1 MRRQLMK
8 YSLPVLVLY
17 LAILVLSTPT
27 LAQPHSLQTATLPPT
42 FTPTPAGAGSVDVP
56 PTATQS
62 ALTFIRLGFT
72 ADVTIDGLR
81 ITRVYAGG
89 AAQVVGLQ
97 TGDVVIGADNILV
110 SPGATTG
117 KLVDY
122 LLTVTTTTQLAVQRG
137 SQSVIKV
144 TLIVNPPTPT
154 RTPFRTPTPNPAR
167 GRLGIAYE
175 MVTEATAKQ
184 RNLTVT
190 EGAYVIEVGRN
201 TPAEQ
206 AGIVAGDVIVEVAG
220 DKVDARHSLS
230 LLLSPYIA
238 GDEFTLTLVNGSST
252 RMVTVILARSTGPV
266 PTITRIPS
274 RQVA

>member
-1 MRRQLMK
+1 MRRQLVK
-8 YSLPVLVLY
+8 YSIPVLVLY

-27 LAQPHSLQTATLPPT
+27 LAQPRALLTATVT
-42 FTPTPAGAGSVDVP
+42 ASFTPTPGGAGSSGIP

-62 ALTFIRLGFT
+62 TLTFIRLGFT

-81 ITRVYAGG
+81 VTRVYDGG
-89 AAQVVGLQ
+89 AAQVGGIK
-97 TGDVVIGADNILV
+97 TGDVVVGADNILV

-117 KLVDY
+117 NLVDY
-122 LLTVTTTTQLAVQRG
+122 LLTVTTTTQLSVQRSG
-137 SQSVIKV
+137 QTTKV

-175 MVTEATAKQ
+175 MITEATAKQ
-184 RNLTVT
+184 RNLSVT
-190 EGAYVIEVGRN
+190 DGAYVIEVGRN
-201 TPAEQ
+201 TPAEA
-206 AGIVAGDVIVEVAG
+206 AGIVAGDVITEVAG

-230 LLLSPYIA
+230 LLLSPYQP
-238 GDEFTLTLVNGSST
+238 GDEFTLTLVNGGST
-252 RMVTVILARSTGPV
+252 RTVTVTLARSTGPV
-266 PTITRIPS
+266 PTVTTIPS